1 MYLDIHYSCIIIIL
15 RCLYTNFKNLT
26 NKCLRKEKEKFKYL
40 INRNFSQLT
49 IHQTESDGFPGAIV
63 TKAPV
68 SLSPRR
74 GVDFHWRG
82 CSLVQHDFNTVYSG
96 PDWKGT
102 PRCLP
107 SSTESAPRWSRNATP
122 SLHPATR
129 KKKGGREEGKE
140 TPVEPL
146 EMSGPEMPAPGWLI
160 SRQQSSY
167 SWSCYMW
174 INFN

>member
-1 MYLDIHYSCIIIIL
+1 MSS
-15 RCLYTNFKNLT
+15 K
-26 NKCLRKEKEKFKYL
+26 RKRKIQISY
-40 INRNFSQLT
+40 RNFSQLT
-49 IHQTESDGFPGAIV
+49 IHQTKSDGFPDAIV

-122 SLHPATR
+122 SLHPPTR
-129 KKKGGREEGKE
+129 KKKGGRE

-167 SWSCYMW
+167 S
-174 INFN
+174 